1 MELLKLVICNLFLSE
16 SYFQRLS
23 IKWAKIGK
31 IIIPHPTSRTTK
43 PGIFIL
49 QAILFGIILKV
60 SSIYSKFYFST
71 KFGTNCIFEEM
82 CHILSIYSKKIDQKH
97 EISVKMYILAILK
110 NYISFFIILIIK
122 IFFLLHFEAFS
133 E

>member
-110 NYISFFIILIIK
+110 KYVSFFLNI
-122 IFFLLHFEAFS
+122 
-133 E
+133 

>member
-1 MELLKLVICNLFLSE
+1 MSRKKGRGSPEIGNMQFFLSE

-82 CHILSIYSKKIDQKH
+82 CHILSIYSKKNRPKT
-97 EISVKMYILAILK
+97 
-110 NYISFFIILIIK
+110 
-122 IFFLLHFEAFS
+122 
-133 E
+133 